1 MQTEVHL
8 LCLFYKWYDRAF
20 YVLNRSSEASKKLR
34 WWASLCLL
42 LALVPVV
49 CLYLVWYPLTCA
61 EYVKA
66 ADIEQNKHVQNKLCS
81 CITSRGDVAEKSS
94 ENSVVS
100 SETNNIL

>member
-1 MQTEVHL
+1 MCV
-8 LCLFYKWYDRAF
+8 
-20 YVLNRSSEASKKLR
+20 NRSSEASKKLR

-61 EYVKA
+61 ELVKA
-66 ADIEQNKHVQNKLCS
+66 ADIEENKHVQNKLCITGS
-81 CITSRGDVAEKSS
+81 ITSRGDVAEKSA